1 MRLSN
6 IFEQDPAQAA
16 AMGANA
22 LKKTMGANTSG
33 SMVSTALGK
42 LDQGGAI
49 SGPLAKAL
57 SPYADALEKILS
69 NPMYRNKFMQMMK
82 QIQTANKKNE
92 LANPAVQEDWG
103 SSDGYV
109 LVKAIDDA
117 VAKRGLSPEVIQDE
131 AENLAELYYDNMG
144 YDSPEEAVDRII
156 NTWKLR
162 SSTGKALARMFATDE
177 SVQEVGNNTR
187 VNGNAEINRVRKLAG
202 LPEGMVDIEYGV
214 DPKMQKLVDI
224 GHLLRKTLDVGSGVK
239 WDDADFNKAANLAD
253 ALISIGA
260 SFGPKNLKDA
270 LKLADMDIAQ
280 AQELIAKASNK
291 TNESD
296 AVDESFKVIATHGQV
311 EVRSYPGDS
320 EGNHISI
327 LKNGKEVAS
336 GDYDFYADSYFISH
350 PSLGKGQKSFN
361 SANGIAQHFSTMK
374 EEMMGQFAEGSM
386 KDAMWK
392 DAERMSREE
401 FVDKWGNEN
410 GEFWDNIMGE
420 EIEQVD
426 ELKTGTLLRYANKAG
441 KDALSKGIEAGRA
454 RDMGDSDSAAAL
466 RQKSYKRY
474 TGQKQALG
482 KIRDKG
488 INNETAAM
496 PANHAAIAKKV
507 HKELAAGEQ
516 VSAAYGAKI
525 KSAHDMLQK
534 KYGKDWRKKA
544 GITENLGYGYNPA
557 GNTAD
562 RTDVNYS
569 QTKQMGDATVTVS
582 ATAKSMDELHR
593 VLKLAGIEVDT
604 AKSYAEPTSEP
615 VSTQPAEEMP
625 CGCDDKMPTDVKY
638 STDKQ
643 TLINVLRDKLQKR
656 LA

>member
-1 MRLSN
+1 MKLSN

-33 SMVSTALGK
+33 AMISKALGK

-57 SPYADALEKILS
+57 SPYADALEKILG

-82 QIQTANKKNE
+82 QIQTANKKDE

-260 SFGPKNLKDA
+260 TFGPKNLKDA
-270 LKLADMDIAQ
+270 LKLADMDITQ

-296 AVDESFKVIATHGQV
+296 AVDKSFKVIATHGQV

-361 SANGIAQHFSTMK
+361 SANGIAQHFSTM
-374 EEMMGQFAEGSM
+374 
-386 KDAMWK
+386 
-392 DAERMSREE
+392 
-401 FVDKWGNEN
+401 
-410 GEFWDNIMGE
+410 GE

-454 RDMGDSDSAAAL
+454 RDMGDSEAAAAL

-488 INNETAAM
+488 INNEDAAM

-557 GNTAD
+557 VNTVD

-604 AKSYAEPTSEP
+604 AKSYAEPTAEP
-615 VSTQPAEEMP
+615 AATQPAEEMP
-625 CGCDDKMPTDVKY
+625 CGCDDEMPTDVKY